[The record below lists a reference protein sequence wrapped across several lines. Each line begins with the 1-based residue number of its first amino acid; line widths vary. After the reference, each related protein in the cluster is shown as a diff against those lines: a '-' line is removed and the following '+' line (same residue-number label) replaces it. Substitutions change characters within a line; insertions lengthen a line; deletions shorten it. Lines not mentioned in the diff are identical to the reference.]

1 MDVTV
6 KQGIGNGTF
15 LICTESYHGK
25 VAILEKYQ
33 KSLITLVEGKSNNT
47 STVILNSSGTETT
60 VFNERVG
67 LNSVILFVPRSSNAA
82 GETDHIFIK
91 TKFKGS
97 FIIGHRNHGHSDVEL
112 DYIVVG

>member
-1 MDVTV
+1 MARPDMYR
-6 KQGIGNGTF
+6 KLPWKGGNPR
-15 LICTESYHGK
+15 EVSE
-25 VAILEKYQ
+25 VVNN
-33 KSLITLVEGKSNNT
+33 LVEGKSNNT

-67 LNSVILFVPRSSNAA
+67 LNSVILFVPRSANAA

>member
-1 MDVTV
+1 MARPDMYR
-6 KQGIGNGTF
+6 KLPWKGGNPREVSEVVNN
-15 LICTESYHGK
+15 LI
-25 VAILEKYQ
+25 
-33 KSLITLVEGKSNNT
+33 EGKSNNT
-47 STVILNSSGTETT
+47 STVILNTSGTETT

-67 LNSVILFVPRSSNAA
+67 LNSVILFVPRSANAA

>member
-1 MDVTV
+1 MARSDMYR
-6 KQGIGNGTF
+6 KLPWRGGNPR
-15 LICTESYHGK
+15 EVSE
-25 VAILEKYQ
+25 VVNN
-33 KSLITLVEGKSNNT
+33 LVEGKSNNT
-47 STVILNSSGTETT
+47 STVILNTSGTETT

-67 LNSVILFVPRSSNAA
+67 LNSVILFVPGSANAA

>member
-1 MDVTV
+1 MARPDMYR
-6 KQGIGNGTF
+6 KLPWQGGNPR
-15 LICTESYHGK
+15 EVSE
-25 VAILEKYQ
+25 VVNN
-33 KSLITLVEGKSNNT
+33 LVEGKSNNT
-47 STVILNSSGTETT
+47 STVILNTSGTETT

-82 GETDHIFIK
+82 GETDYIFIK

>member
-1 MDVTV
+1 MARSDMYR
-6 KQGIGNGTF
+6 KLPWKGGNPREVSEVVNN
-15 LICTESYHGK
+15 LI
-25 VAILEKYQ
+25 
-33 KSLITLVEGKSNNT
+33 EGKSNNT
-47 STVILNSSGTETT
+47 STVILNTSGTETT

-67 LNSVILFVPRSSNAA
+67 LNSVILFVPRSANAA

>member
-1 MDVTV
+1 MARSDMYR
-6 KQGIGNGTF
+6 KLPWKGGNPR
-15 LICTESYHGK
+15 EVSE
-25 VAILEKYQ
+25 VVNN
-33 KSLITLVEGKSNNT
+33 LVEGKSNNT
-47 STVILNSSGTETT
+47 STVILNTSGTETT

-67 LNSVILFVPRSSNAA
+67 LNSVILFVPRSANAG

>member
-1 MDVTV
+1 MARSDMYR
-6 KQGIGNGTF
+6 KLPWQGGNPR
-15 LICTESYHGK
+15 EVSE
-25 VAILEKYQ
+25 VVNN
-33 KSLITLVEGKSNNT
+33 LVEGKSNNT
-47 STVILNSSGTETT
+47 STVILNTSGTETT

-67 LNSVILFVPRSSNAA
+67 LNSVILFVPRSANTA
-82 GETDHIFIK
+82 GETDHTFIK

>member
-1 MDVTV
+1 MARSDMYR
-6 KQGIGNGTF
+6 KLPWKGGNPR
-15 LICTESYHGK
+15 EVSE
-25 VAILEKYQ
+25 VVNN
-33 KSLITLVEGKSNNT
+33 LVEGKSNNT
-47 STVILNSSGTETT
+47 STVILNTSGTETT

-67 LNSVILFVPRSSNAA
+67 LNSVILFVPRSANAA